1 MSSTL
6 LGGRIVGMGKRVEP
20 RMDVQVPVRIF
31 GTDSK
36 GAVFSQKV
44 TTVNIS
50 RTGAELA
57 EVQVCLVVGEVIGL
71 TYAANR
77 VHFRVKWV
85 GEADTPKAGHV
96 GLLNTAPEKP
106 LWDFTL
112 PAPTSDDHRPGLTE
126 KRAHA
131 RFRCQNKVEIHVEN
145 GPSFWGTVADLSL
158 GGCYVEMPIPLD
170 KGTKLKLGIWI
181 EQSKVAAEGQVAH
194 RTPGLGIGIRFNRIS
209 DQDRD
214 RVRLF
219 LDQLSPLF
227 RKPLRSLTR

>member
-1 MSSTL
+1 
-6 LGGRIVGMGKRVEP
+6 MGKRVEP
-20 RMDVQVPVRIF
+20 RMEVQVPVRIF
-31 GTDSK
+31 GTDRT

-50 RTGAELA
+50 RTGVELA
-57 EVQVCLVVGEVIGL
+57 EVHAQLAVDEIIGL
-71 TYAANR
+71 TYASNR
-77 VHFRVKWV
+77 VHFRIKWI
-85 GEADTPKAGHV
+85 GEPDTPKAGHV

-106 LWDFTL
+106 LWDFAL
-112 PAPTSDDHRPGLTE
+112 PAPTSDNHRPGLTE
-126 KRAHA
+126 KRAHP

-145 GPSFWGTVADLSL
+145 GPSFWGTVSDLSL

-194 RTPGLGIGIRFNRIS
+194 RTPGLGIGIRFNGIS
-209 DQDRD
+209 GQDRD
-214 RVRLF
+214 QIRRF

-227 RKPLRSLTR
+227 RKPLKNLP